1 MTPAQFAQRNSL
13 TATTWFQ
20 RQIFD
25 MEAVKDAVDRGTNG
39 LPSRYPLGTPVVSVL
54 EVEEGK
60 GPIGTFAGILVGI
73 MFYVDKIY
81 YKVAVPI
88 DVSEF
93 FSTVTVP
100 SEAICSVEEFMS

>member
-1 MTPAQFAQRNSL
+1 MTPALFAQRNSL
-13 TATTWFQ
+13 TAASWFE

-25 MEAVKDAVDRGTNG
+25 LEAVKDAVDRGTNG

-54 EVEEGK
+54 EVEEGPV
-60 GPIGTFAGILVGI
+60 GSFAGILVGI

-81 YKVAVPI
+81 YKIAVPI
-88 DVSEF
+88 EGSKF

>member
-1 MTPAQFAQRNSL
+1 MTPAQFSQRNSL

-25 MEAVKDAVDRGTNG
+25 MEAVHDAVDRGTNG
-39 LPSRYPLGTPVVSVL
+39 LPSRYPLGTAVVSVL
-54 EVEEGK
+54 EVEEGD
-60 GPIGTFAGILVGI
+60 GPIGTFVGILVGI

-81 YKVAVPI
+81 YKIAVPI
-88 DVSEF
+88 TGSKF